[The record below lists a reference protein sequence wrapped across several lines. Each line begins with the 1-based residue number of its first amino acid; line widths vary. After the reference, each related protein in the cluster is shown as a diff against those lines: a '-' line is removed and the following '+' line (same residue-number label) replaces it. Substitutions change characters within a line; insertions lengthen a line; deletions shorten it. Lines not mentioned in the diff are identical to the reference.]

1 MRLWV
6 PAPKKDSHKGQN
18 GVVLMIG
25 GSKTY
30 HGAPILAA
38 LAAMRFCDLVYFYS
52 VPQNVEVIKKMK
64 IATPN
69 VICIGKKE
77 LKEVF
82 CRADCI
88 LIGNGMDVSAE
99 TARMVRKV
107 LKSKKKCVLDAAALR
122 VLPPF
127 LLHSNTILTPHTKE
141 FEAAF
146 GKPASAQAV
155 AEISRRCGCTI
166 LLKGRTD
173 FVASFGKINKIKG
186 GNAGMTK
193 GGTGDVLA
201 GLVAAIFSTCPSP
214 KDAAITASYLNKK
227 AAEHLHKVLGCFF
240 SSTDLALELGFVAAM
255 MHECGKPIKRIKNK
269 QREGCAR
276 GE

>member
-1 MRLWV
+1 M

-18 GVVLMIG
+18 GVVLIIG

-52 VPQNVEVIKKMK
+52 LPQNVEALRKMR

-77 LKEVF
+77 LPEVF
-82 CRADCI
+82 ERADCV
-88 LIGNGMDVSAE
+88 LIGNGMDVSAR
-99 TARMVRKV
+99 TRRMVEKV

-122 VLPPF
+122 LLPIS
-127 LLHSNTILTPHTKE
+127 LLHQNAILTPHVKE
-141 FEAAF
+141 FRAAF
-146 GKPASAQAV
+146 GQPASAQTA
-155 AEISRRCGCTI
+155 AALSQKYNCTI

-173 FVASFGKINKIKG
+173 IIASFGKIKKVAG

-201 GLVAAIFSTCPSP
+201 GLLAAIFSTCPNP
-214 KDAAITASYLNKK
+214 FDAAVSASYLNKK

-240 SSTDLALELGFVAAM
+240 SATDLALELGFVAAM
-255 MHECGKPIKRIKNK
+255 MHNCGKPIKRIKNK